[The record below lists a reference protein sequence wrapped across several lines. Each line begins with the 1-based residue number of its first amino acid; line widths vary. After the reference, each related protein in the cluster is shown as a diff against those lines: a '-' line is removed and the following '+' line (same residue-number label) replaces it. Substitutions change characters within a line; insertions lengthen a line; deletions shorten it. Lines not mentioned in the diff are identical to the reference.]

1 MKVLAFDCSGQGC
14 SAALTAGARLLGQ
27 RRATPERGQ
36 AQLLLP
42 MIAALLDECG
52 LGWPELELIGVTVG
66 PGSFTGLRI
75 GLAAARGFALAA
87 GLPVCGVSSLEALA
101 AAVPPSERQGRTV
114 VAVVDSKR
122 AELFAQA
129 FGDDLRPLA
138 EPACLAA
145 EAVAA
150 LAAGP
155 VLAVGDGVCRIP
167 PLPHGSLARPT
178 AVDAAVIA
186 ALAVTRFTQGRSLAP
201 VPLYLRPPDVTL
213 P

>member
-14 SAALTAGARLLGQ
+14 SAALTADGRLLGQ
-27 RRATPERGQ
+27 RRASAERGQ

-42 MIAALLDECG
+42 MIAGLLEECG
-52 LGWPELELIGVTVG
+52 MGWPELGLIGVTVG

-87 GLPVCGVSSLEALA
+87 AVPVCGVSSLEALA
-101 AAVPPSERQGRTV
+101 AAVPAAERQGRTV
-114 VAVVDSKR
+114 VAVIDSKR
-122 AELFAQA
+122 AELFAQP
-129 FGDDLRPLA
+129 FDSELRPLA
-138 EPACLAA
+138 EPACLVPQ
-145 EAVAA
+145 AVTE

-155 VLAVGDGVCRIP
+155 LLAVGDGVGRLAAL
-167 PLPHGSLARPT
+167 PLGSRAW
-178 AVDAAVIA
+178 AVGVDAAVVAAIA
-186 ALAVTRFTQGRSLAP
+186 ARRFAQGRPLAP